1 MGDTIKKIVGSI
13 LLSLLLLGIVPV
25 GIIYLATPV
34 IADGEFI
41 KIQPEKDMFVYSLKE
56 DESSRELDERRM
68 IVGAN
73 WDTYIAFDL
82 SRLDNKTPNE
92 ISSVKLRLAATWL
105 GAGSDG
111 SNQARFNVAYLD
123 NNNWNDG
130 TTWNNK
136 PRGNETNLTYVT
148 YSSAGVLEIDLTEP
162 IKEMLGS
169 ENQTI
174 TLRLSAADHAA
185 APIQFASSG
194 YEDPSYRPYLKILVN
209 DAVDTDPPGLNKTYL
224 DTNVYVSEA
233 SPNASGYDAVAAND
247 DLLCVDNGSATY
259 LKFNIDPKNIQG
271 AITDAKIQLR
281 PKNKSSTMRMQLYY
295 INNNDWNGSMTY
307 NSRPAG
313 ETELIETAPG
323 YDTRSG
329 ISFDVTSLI
338 RRLFSEKMYTA
349 SFILACDDPESTES
363 VLFYSNN
370 GAPSNFAP
378 GLSIDVSDDPDI
390 VAIYEAFDNIAG
402 DNPSLDEV
410 YTNLPGGY
418 EASNGRRVMIR
429 WSGDT
434 YIPIISDISD
444 IISSSRS
451 TGSIL
456 GSGRINPP
464 HMFQKPIS
472 VDTTVTLTCGDDSV
486 EREVSVTLMPQGS
499 ETRLQ
504 QLRDLLTFKR

>member
-82 SRLDNKTPNE
+82 SRLDNKNPNE

-105 GAGSDG
+105 GKGSDG

-123 NNNWNDG
+123 NNNWSDG

-148 YSSAGVLEIDLTEP
+148 YSNAGVLEIDLTEP

-247 DLLCVDNGSATY
+247 NLLCVDNGSATY

-281 PKNKSSTMRMQLYY
+281 PKNKSSTMRMQLY
-295 INNNDWNGSMTY
+295 
-307 NSRPAG
+307 
-313 ETELIETAPG
+313 
-323 YDTRSG
+323 
-329 ISFDVTSLI
+329 
-338 RRLFSEKMYTA
+338 
-349 SFILACDDPESTES
+349 
-363 VLFYSNN
+363 
-370 GAPSNFAP
+370 
-378 GLSIDVSDDPDI
+378 
-390 VAIYEAFDNIAG
+390 
-402 DNPSLDEV
+402 
-410 YTNLPGGY
+410 
-418 EASNGRRVMIR
+418 
-429 WSGDT
+429 
-434 YIPIISDISD
+434 
-444 IISSSRS
+444 
-451 TGSIL
+451 
-456 GSGRINPP
+456 
-464 HMFQKPIS
+464 
-472 VDTTVTLTCGDDSV
+472 
-486 EREVSVTLMPQGS
+486 
-499 ETRLQ
+499 
-504 QLRDLLTFKR
+504 

>member
-1 MGDTIKKIVGSI
+1 
-13 LLSLLLLGIVPV
+13 
-25 GIIYLATPV
+25 
-34 IADGEFI
+34 
-41 KIQPEKDMFVYSLKE
+41 
-56 DESSRELDERRM
+56 
-68 IVGAN
+68 
-73 WDTYIAFDL
+73 
-82 SRLDNKTPNE
+82 
-92 ISSVKLRLAATWL
+92 
-105 GAGSDG
+105 
-111 SNQARFNVAYLD
+111 
-123 NNNWNDG
+123 
-130 TTWNNK
+130 
-136 PRGNETNLTYVT
+136 
-148 YSSAGVLEIDLTEP
+148 
-162 IKEMLGS
+162 
-169 ENQTI
+169 
-174 TLRLSAADHAA
+174 
-185 APIQFASSG
+185 
-194 YEDPSYRPYLKILVN
+194 
-209 DAVDTDPPGLNKTYL
+209 
-224 DTNVYVSEA
+224 
-233 SPNASGYDAVAAND
+233 
-247 DLLCVDNGSATY
+247 
-259 LKFNIDPKNIQG
+259 
-271 AITDAKIQLR
+271 
-281 PKNKSSTMRMQLYY
+281 
-295 INNNDWNGSMTY
+295 
-307 NSRPAG
+307 
-313 ETELIETAPG
+313 
-323 YDTRSG
+323 
-329 ISFDVTSLI
+329 
-338 RRLFSEKMYTA
+338 MYTA